1 MNELNLDFGK
11 LYLIG
16 KDGVLHAVGEIKEIV
31 EAEPDDIMI
40 FKPNRAAENDKKVE
54 SPSEKMMQIQKE
66 FVASLSV
73 QIDSESPFIKEIQNQ
88 HKKYLRDKAQYK
100 FWKDQEFVGNNRAG
114 RRRK

>member
-1 MNELNLDFGK
+1 MNKLDLDLGK

-16 KDGVLHAVGEIKEIV
+16 EDGVPHAVKEIKGIV
-31 EAEPDDIMI
+31 DAESDDIMI
-40 FKPNRAAENDKKVE
+40 FEVPNEPIESDEDHIRRITTKASFTVE
-54 SPSEKMMQIQKE
+54 DAYFNE
-66 FVASLSV
+66 
-73 QIDSESPFIKEIQNQ
+73 PFIREIQNQ

>member
-16 KDGVLHAVGEIKEIV
+16 KDGVPHAVGEIKEIV

-40 FKPNRAAENDKKVE
+40 FKPSHLTTEASFTVDAAYVNG
-54 SPSEKMMQIQKE
+54 
-66 FVASLSV
+66 
-73 QIDSESPFIKEIQNQ
+73 PFIRELDKQ

>member
-1 MNELNLDFGK
+1 MNEPNLDFGK

-16 KDGVLHAVGEIKEIV
+16 EDGVPHVISEIKEI
-31 EAEPDDIMI
+31 EGAEPDDIMI
-40 FKPNRAAENDKKVE
+40 FKLDEAVE
-54 SPSEKMMQIQKE
+54 SDEERIRRLTTE
-66 FVASLSV
+66 ASFTVDTLSV
-73 QIDSESPFIKEIQNQ
+73 NEPFIRKIENQ